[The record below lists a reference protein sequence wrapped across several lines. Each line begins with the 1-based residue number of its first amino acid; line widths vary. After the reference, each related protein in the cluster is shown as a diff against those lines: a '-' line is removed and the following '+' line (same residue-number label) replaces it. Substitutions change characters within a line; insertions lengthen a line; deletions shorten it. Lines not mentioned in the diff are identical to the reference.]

1 MSTSEPQSYVERL
14 YAILT
19 AEERLRANS
28 LIGDAVMRH
37 NLDADFDT
45 NHPVLGVISEAVFHC
60 EMFDRTAV
68 RTQRL
73 LEDVRDESQRITKTV
88 RDLEKFASTSVERI
102 KEAENS
108 AFANIHQPRHIF
120 EKKLM
125 DEYKE
130 LKSGFVKET
139 EELRKTAAKTRSEIE
154 SLGRARTPRWKV
166 AALMLIT
173 LVLGMVLQ
181 SFISSGG
188 RAALSGVSRPPL
200 TTIQ

>member
-14 YAILT
+14 FAILT

-37 NLDADFDT
+37 NLDADFDA

-88 RDLEKFASTSVERI
+88 RELEKFASTSV
-102 KEAENS
+102 
-108 AFANIHQPRHIF
+108 
-120 EKKLM
+120 
-125 DEYKE
+125 D
-130 LKSGFVKET
+130 T
-139 EELRKTAAKTRSEIE
+139 D
-154 SLGRARTPRWKV
+154 
-166 AALMLIT
+166 
-173 LVLGMVLQ
+173 
-181 SFISSGG
+181 
-188 RAALSGVSRPPL
+188 
-200 TTIQ
+200 